1 MAVGPIAAFIHSHTR
16 RNPPE
21 QLRLVAN
28 MTQPT
33 GTQTTEN
40 HSGEAD
46 TATVQCQN
54 YSYAAG
60 DS

>member
-1 MAVGPIAAFIHSHTR
+1 
-16 RNPPE
+16 
-21 QLRLVAN
+21 

-40 HSGEAD
+40 HSGEDD
-46 TATVQCQN
+46 TATIQCQN
-54 YSYAAG
+54 YSYTAG